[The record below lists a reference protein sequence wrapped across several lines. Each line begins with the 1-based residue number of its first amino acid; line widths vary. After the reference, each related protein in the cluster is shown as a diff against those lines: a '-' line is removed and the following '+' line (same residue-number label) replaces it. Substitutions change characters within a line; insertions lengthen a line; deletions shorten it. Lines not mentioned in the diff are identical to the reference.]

1 MFLLSKARNL
11 ITNIY
16 SDIID
21 NSDTIGK
28 WICYVKKKQIK
39 FKLTFVFI
47 LFFSLS
53 HQGCQMPDTL
63 NSWFLVAQLHVW

>member
-28 WICYVKKKQIK
+28 WIC
-39 FKLTFVFI
+39 
-47 LFFSLS
+47 
-53 HQGCQMPDTL
+53 
-63 NSWFLVAQLHVW
+63 